1 MAFTNPGKIVRLRS
15 RPNGRGS
22 VYEANMWAQQ
32 HSDGLFSGR
41 GVVRNTVADMNVL
54 VGGTTDNPDV
64 VLGKLPSGFL
74 IALDIVGQQVIRI
87 TTPSSNKRI
96 ASVVAYSDNIALN
109 STDTNTTGSPS
120 SCGLIVVYGS
130 TSATPVAPTESQIRQ
145 AVTQDGATGSQAVIA
160 VIANITTESS
170 TTTITDEMIAINYG
184 KFMPHNIDFTTMPMF
199 AATTSKWDALAGGG
213 VSIVNYNAVE
223 YDTAKMFNKS
233 THQATVPVDGIY
245 TISAKAAVTSAG
257 YSPSA
262 TATVMVYKN
271 GTILEEMTRVAGSG
285 NGLTLM
291 RLSHTFDVL
300 LKKGD
305 VIDVRAHCSESRDYG
320 GPSTHSRFSMRF
332 VGVNN
337 TSGD

>member
-15 RPNGRGS
+15 RPSGRGS
-22 VYEANMWAQQ
+22 AYEANMWAQQ

-87 TTPSSNKRI
+87 TAPSSNKRI

-184 KFMPHNIDFTTMPMF
+184 KLSSHSIDLTTMPDNKY
-199 AATTSKWDALAGGG
+199 TTAEQDTGKKWIDGRPIYRKVVRGTVNMTGG
-213 VSIVNYNAVE
+213 YN
-223 YDTAKMFNKS
+223 TS
-233 THQATVPVDGIY
+233 SLPHGIQGLSNRWELIRY
-245 TISAKAAVTSAG
+245 
-257 YSPSA
+257 Y
-262 TATVMVYKN
+262 
-271 GTILEEMTRVAGSG
+271 G
-285 NGLTLM
+285 NM
-291 RLSHTFDVL
+291 RLSGVL
-300 LKKGD
+300 SNNPIKQALPYIEGTHQSGITS
-305 VIDVRAHCSESRDYG
+305 IDQTNITISGSYNWGSSEISVVLEY
-320 GPSTHSRFSMRF
+320 
-332 VGVNN
+332 VK
-337 TSGD
+337 

>member
-41 GVVRNTVADMNVL
+41 GVIRNTVADMNVL

-87 TTPSSNKRI
+87 TAPSSNKRI

-184 KFMPHNIDFTTMPMF
+184 KLSSHSIDLTTMPDNKY
-199 AATTSKWDALAGGG
+199 TTTEIDTGKKWINGKSIYQKSITFNTTGSGAEETGANNENFSYIDTLISLDAILSMPNGERYPN
-213 VSIVNYNAVE
+213 S
-223 YDTAKMFNKS
+223 
-233 THQATVPVDGIY
+233 Y
-245 TISAKAAVTSAG
+245 TN
-257 YSPSA
+257 PSA
-262 TATVMVYKN
+262 PSLQYFQLKFANWNNSQVLRYQTRSVGTVAM
-271 GTILEEMTRVAGSG
+271 TILYT
-285 NGLTLM
+285 
-291 RLSHTFDVL
+291 
-300 LKKGD
+300 KK
-305 VIDVRAHCSESRDYG
+305 
-320 GPSTHSRFSMRF
+320 
-332 VGVNN
+332 
-337 TSGD
+337 

>member
-15 RPNGRGS
+15 RPNGHGS

-41 GVVRNTVADMNVL
+41 GVIRNTVADMNVL

-87 TTPSSNKRI
+87 TAPSSNKRI

-184 KFMPHNIDFTTMPMF
+184 KLSSHSIDLTTMPDNKYTPTEQDTGKKWINGKSIYQKSITF
-199 AATTSKWDALAGGG
+199 NTTGSGAEETGANNENFSYIDTLISLDAILNMPNGERYPN
-213 VSIVNYNAVE
+213 S
-223 YDTAKMFNKS
+223 
-233 THQATVPVDGIY
+233 Y
-245 TISAKAAVTSAG
+245 TN
-257 YSPSA
+257 PSA
-262 TATVMVYKN
+262 PSLQYFQLKFANWNNAQVLRYQTRSVGTVTM
-271 GTILEEMTRVAGSG
+271 TIRYT
-285 NGLTLM
+285 
-291 RLSHTFDVL
+291 
-300 LKKGD
+300 KK
-305 VIDVRAHCSESRDYG
+305 
-320 GPSTHSRFSMRF
+320 
-332 VGVNN
+332 
-337 TSGD
+337 

>member
-15 RPNGRGS
+15 RPNGHGS

-41 GVVRNTVADMNVL
+41 GVIRNTVADMNVL

-87 TTPSSNKRI
+87 TAPSSNKRI

-184 KFMPHNIDFTTMPMF
+184 KLSSHSIDLTTMPDNKY
-199 AATTSKWDALAGGG
+199 TTA
-213 VSIVNYNAVE
+213 E
-223 YDTAKMFNKS
+223 QDTAKKWINGKSIYQKSITFNTTGS
-233 THQATVPVDGIY
+233 GAEETGANNENFSYIDTLISLDAILNMPNGERYPNSY
-245 TISAKAAVTSAG
+245 TN
-257 YSPSA
+257 PSA
-262 TATVMVYKN
+262 PSLQYFQLKFANWNNAQVLRYQTRSVGTVTM
-271 GTILEEMTRVAGSG
+271 TILYT
-285 NGLTLM
+285 
-291 RLSHTFDVL
+291 
-300 LKKGD
+300 KK
-305 VIDVRAHCSESRDYG
+305 
-320 GPSTHSRFSMRF
+320 
-332 VGVNN
+332 
-337 TSGD
+337 

>member
-87 TTPSSNKRI
+87 TAPSSNKRI

-184 KFMPHNIDFTTMPMF
+184 KLSSHSIDLTTIPDNKY
-199 AATTSKWDALAGGG
+199 TTTEQNTGKKWIDGRTIYRKVVRGTVNMTGNSTSRLAHGIQGLTNRWELISYYGNMRLGGTLSNSPAKQALPY
-213 VSIVNYNAVE
+213 IEN
-223 YDTAKMFNKS
+223 
-233 THQATVPVDGIY
+233 THQSGI
-245 TISAKAAVTSAG
+245 TSIDSTEVIISGSYPWGNSEVSL
-257 YSPSA
+257 
-262 TATVMVYKN
+262 V
-271 GTILEEMTRVAGSG
+271 LEYV
-285 NGLTLM
+285 
-291 RLSHTFDVL
+291 
-300 LKKGD
+300 K
-305 VIDVRAHCSESRDYG
+305 
-320 GPSTHSRFSMRF
+320 
-332 VGVNN
+332 
-337 TSGD
+337 

>member
-22 VYEANMWAQQ
+22 AYEANMWAQQ

-87 TTPSSNKRI
+87 TAPSSNKRI

-130 TSATPVAPTESQIRQ
+130 TSATPVAPTDSQIRQ

-184 KFMPHNIDFTTMPMF
+184 KLSSHSIDLATMPDNKYSTTEQDTGQKWIDGRPIYRKVVRGTVNMTGGF
-199 AATTSKWDALAGGG
+199 NTSKLPHGIQGLTNKWELIKYYGNMRLGG
-213 VSIVNYNAVE
+213 VLSNNPIKQALPYVE
-223 YDTAKMFNKS
+223 D
-233 THQATVPVDGIY
+233 THQSGITSIDGTDI
-245 TISAKAAVTSAG
+245 TISGSYPWGSSEVS
-257 YSPSA
+257 
-262 TATVMVYKN
+262 VV
-271 GTILEEMTRVAGSG
+271 LEYV
-285 NGLTLM
+285 
-291 RLSHTFDVL
+291 
-300 LKKGD
+300 K
-305 VIDVRAHCSESRDYG
+305 
-320 GPSTHSRFSMRF
+320 
-332 VGVNN
+332 
-337 TSGD
+337 

>member
-15 RPNGRGS
+15 RPNGHGS

-41 GVVRNTVADMNVL
+41 GVIRNTVADMNVL

-87 TTPSSNKRI
+87 TAPSSNKRI

-160 VIANITTESS
+160 VIANITTESF

-184 KFMPHNIDFTTMPMF
+184 KLSSHSIDFTTMPGNKY
-199 AATTSKWDALAGGG
+199 TTTEQDTGKKWVNGKSIYQKSITFNTTGSGAEETGANNENFSYIDTLISLDAILNMPNGERYPN
-213 VSIVNYNAVE
+213 S
-223 YDTAKMFNKS
+223 
-233 THQATVPVDGIY
+233 Y
-245 TISAKAAVTSAG
+245 TN
-257 YSPSA
+257 PSA
-262 TATVMVYKN
+262 PSIQYFQLKFANWNNAQVLRYQTRSVGTVTM
-271 GTILEEMTRVAGSG
+271 TILYT
-285 NGLTLM
+285 
-291 RLSHTFDVL
+291 
-300 LKKGD
+300 KK
-305 VIDVRAHCSESRDYG
+305 
-320 GPSTHSRFSMRF
+320 
-332 VGVNN
+332 
-337 TSGD
+337 